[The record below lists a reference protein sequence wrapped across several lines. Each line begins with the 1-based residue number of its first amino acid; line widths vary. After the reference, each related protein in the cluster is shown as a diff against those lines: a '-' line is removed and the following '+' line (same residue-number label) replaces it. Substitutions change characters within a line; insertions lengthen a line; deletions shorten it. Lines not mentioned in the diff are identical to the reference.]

1 MIGQPWASLTFSC
14 DRGLHLL
21 SYCVFCFLLNIFH
34 FQSVIHFISVA
45 QSYPTLCDP
54 VDCSMPGFPVHHQL
68 PELAQTYVQVGDA
81 IQPSHPLT
89 SPSPPAFNLSQHQG
103 LFHESVLRIRWL
115 KYWSFCLSISPS
127 NEYSWLISFRID

>member
-1 MIGQPWASLTFSC
+1 MTKQLVSICLHSAWYCSSVIGQPWASLSFSC

-54 VDCSMPGFPVHHQL
+54 VDCSVPGFPVHHQL

-81 IQPSHPLT
+81 IQPSHPLS
-89 SPSPPAFNLSQHQG
+89 SPSPHAFSLSQHQG
-103 LFHESVLRIRWL
+103 LCSRESVLHIR
-115 KYWSFCLSISPS
+115 
-127 NEYSWLISFRID
+127 